1 MPEYMQVNT
10 LLWTICKTYAK
21 RFDIHI
27 VKQKEVV
34 TCMSPEI
41 LNSQKLSLIVVSQ
54 GKGMELQSEQ
64 AYCVPIVQMHCDMAQ
79 NAEML

>member
-1 MPEYMQVNT
+1 
-10 LLWTICKTYAK
+10 
-21 RFDIHI
+21 
-27 VKQKEVV
+27 
-34 TCMSPEI
+34 
-41 LNSQKLSLIVVSQ
+41 LIVVSQ